1 MTGFWNIPNCI
12 TLARIC
18 LVVGLYPVVW
28 LGPRQWM
35 LPGFVITSLT
45 DTLDGYLARRLNQ
58 TSYIGMRLDSFADY
72 FLFGSTAIW
81 AYRLAPALF
90 RENRAT
96 WIAMAVTLMIPQI
109 VALMKFGRNAGF
121 HLYSTKAASWSGF
134 FLFVHLLIS
143 GHYSRGLL
151 ALLVVTVIVK
161 SAEET
166 WICLRVPDPYADLR
180 PSVLSYWRKPE

>member
-1 MTGFWNIPNCI
+1 MTGLWNIPNCI

-18 LVVGLYPVVW
+18 LVVALYPLVW
-28 LGPRQWM
+28 LGPREWI
-35 LPGFVITSLT
+35 LPMFVITSLT
-45 DTLDGYLARRLNQ
+45 DTLDGYLARRLKQ

-81 AYRLAPALF
+81 AYWLAPAMF
-90 RENRAT
+90 RENRAA
-96 WIAMAVTLMIPQI
+96 WLVMAATLMIPQI
-109 VALMKFGRNAGF
+109 IALVKFGRNAGF

-143 GHYSRGLL
+143 GHYSRALL
-151 ALLVVTVIVK
+151 ALFVIAVIVK

-166 WICLRVPDPYADLR
+166 WICLRVADPYADLR
-180 PSVLSYWRKPE
+180 PSVLSYWGRLE